1 MARRLGVVNDWRLLV
16 AWRRRGGDEIFQLFF
31 LMSSLST
38 SKAFRGS
45 VHRHGHQH
53 EHARWKKRE
62 QEANEWVDGVE
73 EGFPLV
79 TFKLE
84 WKFSAAD

>member
-1 MARRLGVVNDWRLLV
+1 MTGDCWWR
-16 AWRRRGGDEIFQLFF
+16 GDEIFQLFF

-62 QEANEWVDGVE
+62 QERMNGWVG
-73 EGFPLV
+73 
-79 TFKLE
+79 
-84 WKFSAAD
+84 